1 MKFMQFK
8 IDENLPTELSEL
20 IKQSGYDS
28 KTVFEQQLAGAND
41 SRVGEVCRQE
51 NRILITLDA
60 GFADIRSYPPK
71 EYPGIVVLRLSRS
84 DKPYILKIFAD
95 VMPLFN
101 SQQIEKRLWIIEEG
115 KLRIRD

>member
-1 MKFMQFK
+1 MQFK
-8 IDENLPTELSEL
+8 IDENLPAELSEL

-41 SRVGEVCRQE
+41 SRLGDVCQKE
-51 NRILITLDA
+51 NRILVTLDT

-71 EYPGIVVLRLSRS
+71 NYPGIIVLRLSRS
-84 DKPYILKIFAD
+84 DKQYILKIFAD
-95 VMPLFN
+95 VMRLFTA
-101 SQQIEKRLWIIEEG
+101 QQIEKRLWIIEEG